1 MTTETTTIPARS
13 RSDPLRLTLGRRG
26 LMLAAMALIGAG
38 LAFNWGW
45 LTAVGA
51 APLILSLAPCAV
63 MCGLGLCMMGG
74 SKSCASKSN
83 PPGEQDPTKT

>member
-1 MTTETTTIPARS
+1 MNETTNVPATPGGIIPGV
-13 RSDPLRLTLGRRG
+13 PLGRRG

-38 LAFNWGW
+38 LFFNWGW
-45 LTAVGA
+45 LTAVGV
-51 APLILSLAPCAV
+51 APLILSLAPCAA

-83 PPGEQDPTKT
+83 PAGEPEQQQN